1 MRGRPAA
8 TVRILPGKVFKSI
21 HQKEVRFTPDSIVI
35 TNNQGTQITLTD
47 EEGIQI
53 ISDRSILLEAAQDLT
68 ITSDTGSLLMA
79 GDSSVDLRQ
88 KGTGIR
94 LEDSILFVGGD
105 LKIQ

>member
-1 MRGRPAA
+1 M
-8 TVRILPGKVFKSI
+8 
-21 HQKEVRFTPDSIVI
+21 
-35 TNNQGTQITLTD
+35 
-47 EEGIQI
+47 
-53 ISDRSILLEAAQDLT
+53 EAAQDLT